1 MDLRPDPEDT
11 DTAAHITTMNTNRSD
26 LPGPRALRTAGYAT
40 HTHTHRQLAV
50 TEAELVEAC
59 VEMRES
65 RGTVDAMV
73 EAFDGA
79 IIYCERPER
88 LGLMLRTVPG
98 LGTWTAVFSSLER
111 LKRRAG
117 ECLWLSTTGADLR
130 EQIHPGIGILVD
142 IDDEHTV
149 AIPFASTAE
158 LSGGNDE

>member
-1 MDLRPDPEDT
+1 MG
-11 DTAAHITTMNTNRSD
+11 AAD
-26 LPGPRALRTAGYAT
+26 EWLA
-40 HTHTHRQLAV
+40 RQLAV

-98 LGTWTAVFSSLER
+98 LGTWTAAFSDDVPRSGVTR
-111 LKRRAG
+111 V
-117 ECLWLSTTGADLR
+117 LW
-130 EQIHPGIGILVD
+130 IW
-142 IDDEHTV
+142 
-149 AIPFASTAE
+149 
-158 LSGGNDE
+158 

>member
-1 MDLRPDPEDT
+1 MG
-11 DTAAHITTMNTNRSD
+11 AAD
-26 LPGPRALRTAGYAT
+26 EWLA
-40 HTHTHRQLAV
+40 RQLAV

-98 LGTWTAVFSSLER
+98 LGLG
-111 LKRRAG
+111 RRRSRP
-117 ECLWLSTTGADLR
+117 W
-130 EQIHPGIGILVD
+130 
-142 IDDEHTV
+142 
-149 AIPFASTAE
+149 
-158 LSGGNDE
+158 SG